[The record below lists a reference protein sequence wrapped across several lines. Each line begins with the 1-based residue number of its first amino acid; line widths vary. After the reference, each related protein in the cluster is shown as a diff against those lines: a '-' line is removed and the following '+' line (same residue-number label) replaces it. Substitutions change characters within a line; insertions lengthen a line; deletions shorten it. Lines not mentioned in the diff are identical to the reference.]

1 MLDRGRRVG
10 SLFYDGTVRR
20 MLMGQVVCIWCKTR
34 SSVWRRRVF
43 WYGWSGG
50 VVLIMVVDSNRDGMY
65 ICTYDICR

>member
-1 MLDRGRRVG
+1 MVGRGRRVG
-10 SLFYDGTVRR
+10 SLFYDGKVRR

-50 VVLIMVVDSNRDGMY
+50 VVLINSNRDVRM
-65 ICTYDICR
+65 IFVDDI